1 MQKYDSSKNKR
12 IIGSLFVLC
21 VLVLYG
27 LFSALRV
34 HAEVTDIACASWDK
48 KVLIIPK
55 TDAKPEQRLI
65 FKSTDKITPEQ
76 LVAADKIFCL
86 NGSDRAI
93 TATGASAD
101 DPSFDAN
108 VLPNKGIQF
117 LQYAL
122 SFLAIIGVAMILW
135 GGFTWMSSGGNEQTI
150 DRARKILLAALIGL
164 VVITSAWVIVSFVV
178 KLGQQSLGA

>member
-21 VLVLYG
+21 VLVFYG
-27 LFSALRV
+27 LPSVL
-34 HAEVTDIACASWDK
+34 HAQSPPPSTLDVLCASWDK
-48 KVLIIPK
+48 KIGILAEGGTRKLLKNEPISDTAPY
-55 TDAKPEQRLI
+55 T
-65 FKSTDKITPEQ
+65 
-76 LVAADKIFCL
+76 KIFCL